1 MSEIVVIV
9 NDNSL
14 LPLLEKAIGLLKG
27 VAKVVV
33 RQEQQQQK
41 TDVAEELPE
50 DIKSLIG
57 IASEISKQQIESDER
72 LKYLMEK

>member
-1 MSEIVVIV
+1 MSEIVVTV

-57 IASEISKQQIESDER
+57 IASGISKQQIESDER